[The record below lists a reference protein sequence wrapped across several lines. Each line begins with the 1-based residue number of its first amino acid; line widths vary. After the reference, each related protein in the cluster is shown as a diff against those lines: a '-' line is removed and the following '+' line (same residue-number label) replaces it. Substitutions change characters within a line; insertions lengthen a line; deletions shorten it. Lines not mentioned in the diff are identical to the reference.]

1 MVNQVLLF
9 TLDGC
14 GHCKN
19 LKERLNKESLPF
31 TEVEV
36 GKNQELWN
44 KIVEQTNNQFL
55 PAFYIKQEGTNKGP
69 FFCPEKDFKSDDE
82 AVNIIKGY
90 MVKKELGN

>member
-1 MVNQVLLF
+1 MANQVLLF

-14 GHCKN
+14 GHCKT

-44 KIVEQTNNQFL
+44 KIVEQTKNQFL
-55 PAFYIKQEGTNKGP
+55 PAFYIKQEDTNNRP

-82 AVNIIKGY
+82 AVAIIRKHV
-90 MVKKELGN
+90 M

>member
-1 MVNQVLLF
+1 MANQVLLF
-9 TLDGC
+9 TLNGC
-14 GHCKN
+14 GHCKT

-82 AVNIIKGY
+82 AVEIILKY
-90 MVKKELGN
+90 VEKEEGGQ